1 MLESHF
7 GNLEIAHLINTNIA
21 HFQVYI
27 QKFALMQIM
36 SHNLS
41 KPRDNF
47 LLFSSQY
54 SIFNTGWDILV
65 YLLIINTLVTT
76 DDQKEA

>member
-41 KPRDNF
+41 SPEIIFFYSAANI
-47 LLFSSQY
+47 LFSTQDGTFWFTY
-54 SIFNTGWDILV
+54 
-65 YLLIINTLVTT
+65 
-76 DDQKEA
+76 